1 MTKITIRARSSA
13 LQALT
18 VRSVASEFRLDAPGA
33 IGGIEAELAAKG
45 DVTIMNKLILIA
57 LVTPLV
63 AQPALAA
70 KKQQPQQ
77 PQAYV
82 EDVSDSSGSYFN
94 GLRVPHQAAPSNSR
108 PFCTGG
114 FQQCNYDSI
123 GNHQDVN
130 VR

>member
-1 MTKITIRARSSA
+1 MTQITIRARSSA
-13 LQALT
+13 SPALM
-18 VRSVASEFRLDAPGA
+18 VRSVASEFRLDARGA
-33 IGGIEAELAAKG
+33 IAGIEAELAALG
-45 DVTIMNKLILIA
+45 DVTIMNKLVLIA
-57 LVTPLV
+57 LVTALV

-108 PFCTGG
+108 QFCTAG

>member
-1 MTKITIRARSSA
+1 
-13 LQALT
+13 LT
-18 VRSVASEFRLDAPGA
+18 A
-33 IGGIEAELAAKG
+33 IG
-45 DVTIMNKLILIA
+45 DVTIMNKLVLIA
-57 LVTPLV
+57 LVTALV

-70 KKQQPQQ
+70 KRQQPQQ
-77 PQAYV
+77 AQAYV
-82 EDVSDSSGSYFN
+82 EDDFN
-94 GLRVPHQAAPSNSR
+94 GLRVPHQAPLSNTK

>member
-1 MTKITIRARSSA
+1 MTQITIRARSSA
-13 LQALT
+13 SPALT
-18 VRSVASEFRLDAPGA
+18 VRNVASEFRLDAPGA
-33 IGGIEAELAAKG
+33 IGGIEAELAAIG

-57 LVTPLV
+57 LVMAV
-63 AQPALAA
+63 IAQPALAA

-77 PQAYV
+77 PQAYA
-82 EDVSDSSGSYFN
+82 EDDFN

-108 PFCTGG
+108 QFCTGG

>member
-1 MTKITIRARSSA
+1 MTQITIRARSSA
-13 LQALT
+13 SPALT

-33 IGGIEAELAAKG
+33 IGGIEAELAALG
-45 DVTIMNKLILIA
+45 DVSIMNKLILIT
-57 LVTPLV
+57 LVTALV

-82 EDVSDSSGSYFN
+82 EDVN

-108 PFCTGG
+108 QFCTGG